1 MNSYI
6 MEGIKLKITII
17 HGQSH
22 KGSTYHIAKMLAD
35 KLDGEV
41 TEFFLP
47 KDFDSFCVG
56 CTGCFMKSETLCPH
70 YKKLKP
76 ITDAIDDA
84 DVIILASP
92 VYVYH
97 VTGSMKAFL
106 DHYGYRWMVHRPEE
120 KMFSKQAVCISTA
133 AGGGMKSTNKDLADS
148 TFFWGIAKTYRYG
161 VGVRALSWDG
171 VNDKIKSRIENKT
184 TALAQQIIGNNGR
197 VKPSIKTR
205 VFFNAIRLVQKS
217 GWNEADA
224 NYWKEKGWTG
234 KKRPWKL

>member
-1 MNSYI
+1 M
-6 MEGIKLKITII
+6 KITII

-70 YKKLKP
+70 YNKLKP
-76 ITDAIDDA
+76 ITDAMDDS

-205 VFFNAIRLVQKS
+205 AFFNMMRLAQKS

>member
-1 MNSYI
+1 MDSYI
-6 MEGIKLKITII
+6 MEGIKMKITVIY
-17 HGQSH
+17 GQSH

-56 CTGCFMKSETLCPH
+56 CTACFAKSETLCPH

-133 AGGGMKSTNKDLADS
+133 AGAGMKSTNKDMADS
-148 TFFWGIAKTYRYG
+148 TFFWGVAKTYKYG
-161 VGVRALSWDG
+161 VSVRAVAWDG

-197 VKPSIKTR
+197 VRPSIKTR
-205 VFFNAIRLVQKS
+205 AFFNAMRLLQKS
-217 GWNEADA
+217 GWNEVDA
-224 NYWKEKGWTG
+224 NYWKEKDWTG